1 MQKEDC
7 NAVITLRNGK
17 EYEGP
22 KLPISDDIP
31 SKDEPTVE
39 KNARNG
45 KEFKKYEEVIVSKD
59 KRSVSNHLPFPSA
72 MQRHKVR
79 DKNLKILEILK
90 QVRSTFHSLI

>member
-17 EYEGP
+17 EYEGT
-22 KLPISDDIP
+22 KLPVSEDILT
-31 SKDEPTVE
+31 KDEPIVE
-39 KNARNG
+39 KNARNE
-45 KEFKKYEEVIVSKD
+45 KASEKYEEVIVSKD
-59 KRSVSNHLPFPSA
+59 KRSISNHLPFPSA